1 MYLTNLGAFPPKTDK
16 KKVAKQASFFVFQ
29 IITYNPEQEDI
40 REGKRKRDSL
50 GSIQSLNSDLPKSS
64 VKKTK
69 EEGSEE
75 NMSVNSAETEEFHL
89 PTRIGEVCQTMRYQ
103 ILSRAFYG
111 WLAYC
116 RHLGE
121 VRKHLSNMVYT
132 ARPVS
137 YPNLEAG
144 VTPELWAS
152 LHDCDVINEK
162 EQIMYYTYY
171 GGIDPTIRPEV
182 WMYILGHHKFGDTAA
197 ARRQKDEDELARYQ
211 KFVSVWENVEQ
222 YILSHDKS
230 KFTPVI
236 DDSQEF
242 SSNCEAE
249 KLVDGTNDDG
259 DNCVGN
265 GKDDDADDV
274 INDSVID
281 EFDDNDDDDED
292 DLISAR
298 SEVTS
303 PASETYLT
311 PVQDIEEEIP
321 TNAANYVNGIPE
333 PATPSTP
340 DSVVIDGVEYPDE
353 VICTI
358 DLNFHR
364 IDKDVQRCDRNNPF
378 FTNANLAKLRRIMC
392 TYVWENLDI
401 GYLQGMCDILAPLLV
416 ILNNESLAYSCFKN
430 LMVRMNMNFPHGG
443 LMDNHFANM
452 RSLIQILDSELFEH
466 MHQNVDYSHF
476 YFSYRWF
483 LLDFKR
489 ELEYDDVFR
498 VWEGIWAAYHCTSNH
513 FTHFIALALVEH
525 YRDIILDNNMD
536 FTDIIKF
543 FNEMAERHDGRKI
556 LKRARQLVH
565 RLQTLIDS

>member
-1 MYLTNLGAFPPKTDK
+1 MYLTSLGAFPPKTDK
-16 KKVAKQASFFVFQ
+16 KKAAKQLSFFVFQ

-50 GSIQSLNSDLPKSS
+50 GSTQSLNSDLLKSS

-69 EEGSEE
+69 EGEEGEE

-137 YPNLEAG
+137 YPNMEAG

-162 EQIMYYTYY
+162 EQIMYHTYY
-171 GGIDPTIRPEV
+171 GGIDPAVRPEV

-197 ARRQKDEDELARYQ
+197 VRRQKDENELAHFR
-211 KFVSVWENVEQ
+211 KTVSTWEKVEQ

-242 SSNCEAE
+242 SSSGEAE
-249 KLVDGTNDDG
+249 RVEEEEAGESESGVNGDTVDSLR
-259 DNCVGN
+259 
-265 GKDDDADDV
+265 DDDVVDDV
-274 INDSVID
+274 V
-281 EFDDNDDDDED
+281 DDDDED
-292 DLISAR
+292 DLRSAR
-298 SEVTS
+298 SGVTS
-303 PASETYLT
+303 PASDTYLT
-311 PVQDIEEEIP
+311 PVQDVEEEELSSEYI
-321 TNAANYVNGIPE
+321 NGITQP
-333 PATPSTP
+333 PTPSTP
-340 DSVVIDGVEYPDE
+340 ETVVIDGVEYSDE

-364 IDKDVQRCDRNNPF
+364 IDKDVQRCDRNYSY
-378 FTNANLAKLRRIMC
+378 FTNPNLAKLRRIMC
-392 TYVWENLDI
+392 TYVWENLEI

-416 ILNNESLAYSCFKN
+416 ILDNESLAYSCFKN

-466 MHQNVDYSHF
+466 MHQNGDYSHF

-489 ELEYDDVFR
+489 ELEYEDVFR